1 MQAIKEI
8 FLQNLRQYFRNR
20 YTIFWSLVFPLILM
34 TILILIFG
42 GGMEDRVDFKISLV
56 NFSASSSFELEDNWS
71 AIWGEDEQF
80 LGKDA
85 QQWQEYWTDFSQLD
99 EEQQLEQ
106 LKELEEK
113 MEASEAID
121 SSFDLDSL
129 VIFSMIIEE
138 IFTSI
143 DQDNEHEW
151 LDLYLPSKA
160 QSSEEFLAAEKELL
174 AQGERDAILVIPT
187 DFNQAT
193 MKKIAAQYY
202 SEGEEPAAGQ
212 LSLYHRPKD
221 QFSKIAADI
230 VSGIIAEYNK
240 QSNLYTGIIDQS
252 KLLEVSNNQIDA
264 LRDQA
269 GVANSF
275 SMTDYLIVGII
286 IMTLFSSGLDIL
298 LRKVAFLR
306 QRGILRRYFATP
318 LKLTHFFLGLLLFVL
333 VTSLLQ
339 LLVVYGAGRLFFNSN
354 IKLFNLASLGYM
366 GYALL
371 LFITFAFM
379 ILSLLKNA
387 QSSAAL
393 AQGLFYPMLFLGGVF
408 FPVTDMPGFLQVIIL
423 INPVTYLVNGLRDAA
438 GVFTSPTPTYLNVL
452 LPGLWLLL
460 ALLISVKKFSWRP
473 ERKG

>member
-42 GGMEDRVDFKISLV
+42 GEMEDRVDFQISLV

-71 AIWGEDEQF
+71 AIWGEEEQF
-80 LGKDA
+80 LERDA
-85 QQWQEYWTDFSQLD
+85 QEWQEYWADFSQLEQ
-99 EEQQLEQ
+99 EEQLEQ
-106 LKELEEK
+106 LTQLEEEIK
-113 MEASEAID
+113 ADETID
-121 SSFDLDSL
+121 FEFELDSL
-129 VIFSMIIEE
+129 AIFSMMVEE
-138 IFTSI
+138 IFTTI
-143 DQDNEHEW
+143 DEDDEHNW
-151 LDLYLPSKA
+151 LDLYQPKEG
-160 QSSEEFLAAEKELL
+160 QSREEFLAAEKELL

-187 DFNQAT
+187 DFNQA
-193 MKKIAAQYY
+193 MMEKIAYQYY
-202 SEGEEPAAGQ
+202 SESDEPMAGQ
-212 LSLYHRPKD
+212 LSVYHRPED
-221 QFSKIAADI
+221 QFSNIAANI
-230 VSGIIAEYNK
+230 ITGIIAEYNK
-240 QSNLYTGIIDQS
+240 QSNIYTGIIDES
-252 KLLEVSNNQIDA
+252 NLFEVSNNQIDA
-264 LRDQA
+264 VTDQT
-269 GVANSF
+269 GVDNSF
-275 SMTDYLIVGII
+275 SMTDYLLIGII

-318 LKLTHFFLGLLLFVL
+318 LKLTHFFLGLLFFVL

-354 IKLFNLASLGYM
+354 ISLFNLASLGYM

-387 QSSAAL
+387 QSAAAL

-438 GVFTSPTPTYLNVL
+438 GVFTSPTSTYLNIL

-460 ALLISVKKFSWRP
+460 ALLISLKKFNWRP